1 MSAANSRS
9 LSTGPAVVSE
19 STWRALASIR
29 HEHLLREMFGRVAMA
44 QAAARAVQA
53 DGLALPEWLEV
64 REAPEIELPPRL
76 ARVEGSDRHTLLLAL
91 HLKAAMTLLEGKG
104 LLEKAKLSFIKSMST
119 VALIVQAYQTGQIR
133 AAKPLL
139 VALERKGHEMP
150 PPEQMAALLAALDG
164 LQ

>member
-1 MSAANSRS
+1 
-9 LSTGPAVVSE
+9 
-19 STWRALASIR
+19 
-29 HEHLLREMFGRVAMA
+29 MFGSVAMA

-64 REAPEIELPPRL
+64 REPPEIELPPRL
-76 ARVEGSDRHTLLLAL
+76 ARVEGSDRDTILLAL
-91 HLKAAMTLLEGKG
+91 HLHAPMTLLEGKA

-150 PPEQMAALLAALDG
+150 PPEQMAALLAALDR